1 MIRRL
6 AGVAVALLCAGG
18 ASPLSAQ
25 GGVPVI
31 PARAFAYD
39 TVPARLDSLFA
50 RVSRDTAVRIVRNGP
65 QVVILTG
72 PRRHLADSLPVWC
85 RGGCLW
91 EWDEIQ
97 AVPQEGAGYHLGA
110 TWGLTAIHADSAWA
124 LGATGRG
131 QTVTALD
138 SGIDPTHPGYVV
150 AGGFNA
156 VNVVFG
162 GDGGTWYDDIPACNG
177 HGTHTAGTAAG
188 KTRGV
193 AKDARVLGV
202 KVFQLING
210 QCLSYTSSQVAGIN
224 WAVAQRTAAIN
235 ISISGTSSLA
245 MIGAVA
251 AANAAGIP
259 VCRANGNAGTNPPNG
274 VDAEIQTASVGTS
287 LTASGFSNYGPTTDL
302 AAPGENVESTMPG
315 GGYGTKSGTSM
326 AAPHVCGAVAL
337 VKSVRPDLSADA
349 VEAVLKATAQ
359 PLGTAPNDRTGYG
372 LVRPDRAIA
381 ALALQGPSVV
391 AAPRTYTTTQTECE
405 AVNGTMPFTATT
417 DAPWLTVWTT
427 ADRRVCWTADVSRA
441 PVGTTTLP
449 IYLAALAAPPVT
461 GPTVTVD
468 LATRYQTMEMWETS
482 LRMWEQDKINDR
494 FASSI
499 ETYNVAVANYLVDS
513 VGINGVRVQIQSG
526 LENPIDY
533 WTPFVT
539 GTMSYTVWSPSRYE
553 KVNDNADPNVANLAG
568 FQFAPFDY
576 QMEKFVLPMKARLA
590 ARGESL
596 HVNLNYLDFK
606 WNAARQG
613 TLNHA
618 GNPAEFAEFVLV
630 YFERMRDRYG
640 ITPDAFE
647 VILEPENT
655 NYWDGGAIGRG
666 AVAVAARLAAAGFHP
681 KFIVPSATAM
691 DRAVPYF
698 NAVMAVPGT
707 AGLISMLAY
716 HRYGGESEAN
726 AAAIRTT
733 AASKGVR
740 TGMLEKVGAGI
751 DEWMEDITVANASA
765 WQQWGMADESGHDDA
780 GAYYA
785 RVVLGQPPATAIS
798 LASRTRLLAPVF
810 RAVRRGAVRVG
821 STAADLKTA
830 AFQNPDGRAVVV
842 LRPRG
847 SGAVTL
853 LGLPV
858 GTYQITFAPES
869 GTPTTTTTFATGPL
883 PIAFPGAGVTVVRG
897 IP

>member
-1 MIRRL
+1 MF

-50 RVSRDTAVRIVRNGP
+50 RVSRDTSVRIVRNGP

-97 AVPQEGAGYHLGA
+97 NVPQEATGYHLGA
-110 TWGLTAIHADSAWA
+110 TWGLTAIHADSAWK

-138 SGIDPTHPGYVV
+138 SGLDPTHPGYVV
-150 AGGFNA
+150 AGGYYA
-156 VNVVFG
+156 AGAGFG
-162 GDGGTWYDDIPACNG
+162 GDPNGSWSDDIPACNG
-177 HGTHTAGTAAG
+177 HGTHTAGTMAG
-188 KTRGV
+188 ITRGV
-193 AKDARVLGV
+193 APDARVLGV

-391 AAPRTYTTTQTECE
+391 AAPRIYTTTQTECE
-405 AVNGTMPFTATT
+405 QVNGSMPFTATT

-449 IYLAALAAPPVT
+449 IYLAALPGQPIT
-461 GPTVTVD
+461 GPIITVD
-468 LATRYQTMEMWETS
+468 LATRYQTLSGWEATAQAGQAQPGFLAWQS
-482 LRMWEQDKINDR
+482 ELMD
-494 FASSI
+494 S
-499 ETYNVAVANYLVDS
+499 AVALGITRLRIELASGTENTVDYY
-513 VGINGVRVQIQSG
+513 GQFRA
-526 LENPIDY
+526 
-533 WTPFVT
+533 
-539 GTMSYTVWSPSRYE
+539 GTITNAAYNAQRYAW
-553 KVNDNADPNVANLAG
+553 VNDNADPLSATASG
-568 FQFAPFDY
+568 FQWTKMDEAMTQVVVP
-576 QMEKFVLPMKARLA
+576 LRNRLA
-590 ARGESL
+590 ARGDSL
-596 HVNLNYLDFK
+596 YLSMNYVSFGGSTAQADPNEWAELVL
-606 WNAARQG
+606 AAFQH
-613 TLNHA
+613 LQQ
-618 GNPAEFAEFVLV
+618 
-630 YFERMRDRYG
+630 RYG
-640 ITPDAFE
+640 FVPDAVE
-647 VILEPENT
+647 VILEPDNNT
-655 NYWDGGAIGRG
+655 IRTGTGIGKMIATAG
-666 AVAVAARLAAAGFHP
+666 PRLAAAGFRP
-681 KFIVPSATAM
+681 EFVAPSVTNM
-691 DRAVPYF
+691 GNAVPYLD
-698 NAVMAVPGT
+698 AIVAVPGALT
-707 AGLISMLAY
+707 YLKEVSY
-716 HRYGGESEAN
+716 HRYQGYSPAN
-726 AAAIRTT
+726 LAGIATRAKALGLRT
-733 AASKGVR
+733 A
-740 TGMLEKVGAGI
+740 MLEHIGSGI
-751 DEWMEDITVANASA
+751 DALLEDLTVGNASA
-765 WQQWGMADESGHDDA
+765 WQQYTLAFPTTDN
-780 GAYYA
+780 GAQYFTLPGNRPTTGA
-785 RVVLGQPPATAIS
+785 LTK
-798 LASRTRLLAPVF
+798 LLQPVF
-810 RAVRRGAVRVG
+810 SAVKRGAVRVA
-821 STAADLKTA
+821 SASPDYVTA
-830 AFQNPDGRAVVV
+830 AFQNPDGRVVSV
-842 LRPRG
+842 IRTTAAG
-847 SGAVTL
+847 SATVV
-853 LGLPV
+853 GLPV
-858 GTYQITFAPES
+858 GQYLVTFTPNS
-869 GTPTTTTTFATGPL
+869 GTPSTTTYYALGPL